1 MVTTTATPEI
11 AAKPDFINVP
21 LRVPRDLDDRLK
33 AASDETHV
41 SKQDLMRLSIERGLE
56 SLLAALTGKAA

>member
-1 MVTTTATPEI
+1 MSNTAIPTES
-11 AAKPDFINVP
+11 ATKAEFVNVP

-56 SLLAALTGKAA
+56 SLLQALTGKAA

>member
-1 MVTTTATPEI
+1 MRNPTEPAPKAEFT
-11 AAKPDFINVP
+11 NVP
-21 LRVPRDLDDRLK
+21 LRISRDLDDRLK

-56 SLLAALTGKAA
+56 PLLVALTGKAA